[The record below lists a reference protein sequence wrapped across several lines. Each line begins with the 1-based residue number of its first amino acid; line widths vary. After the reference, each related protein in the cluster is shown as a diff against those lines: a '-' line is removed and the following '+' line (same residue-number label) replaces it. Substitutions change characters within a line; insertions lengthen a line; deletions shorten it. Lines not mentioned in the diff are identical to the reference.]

1 MAMQDIYVAI
11 IEDEDDIRESLKI
24 IINGSD
30 GYRCVGAYRSCEAA
44 LKEIESA
51 CPDVILMDIALPGM
65 SGIDGV
71 PRFKNLLSEVDI
83 MMLTVHGEN
92 DLIFK
97 SLKAGACGYLLKNTP
112 ARELLLNIREVYEG
126 GAPMSTR
133 IARMVVA
140 SFQHANV
147 APSLTLRQKEVLAK
161 LIEGKSHKMI
171 SDELCIST
179 NTVKTH
185 IKKIYQTLHVH
196 SQTEAIAKA
205 LKNNLV

>member
-24 IINGSD
+24 IIDGSE

-44 LKEIESA
+44 LEEIESA

-83 MMLTVHGEN
+83 IMLTVHGEN

-112 ARELLLNIREVYEG
+112 ARELLLNIREVHEG

-140 SFQHANV
+140 SFRQANV